1 MKPSLQSLDEKD
13 YKKLAETMKQLI
25 EEEFK
30 RVNFDEFK
38 TRVTVMIE
46 EHGKVLRESIE
57 IYKQRLSLIEDKI
70 KKMEKALE
78 GNPSYIG

>member
-1 MKPSLQSLDEKD
+1 VKPSLQSLDEKD